1 MKVLQELNVIIKILF
16 NLVLNLISY
25 ILVRLIVNKKL
36 ALWQKFW

>member
-36 ALWQKFW
+36 AL